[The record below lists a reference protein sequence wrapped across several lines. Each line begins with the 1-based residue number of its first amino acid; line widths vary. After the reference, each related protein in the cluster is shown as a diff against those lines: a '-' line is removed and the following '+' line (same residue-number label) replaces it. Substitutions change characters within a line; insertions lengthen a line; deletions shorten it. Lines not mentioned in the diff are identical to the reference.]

1 MTRAYIDPD
10 LRPVLDAVPPLEF
23 TAETLTGIRAA
34 MADMFA
40 QAQAPTPA
48 APAVVEAFE
57 VPGPDGAPP
66 VRVVSYRPARD
77 DAVRPAILHI
87 HGGGFVL
94 GSPEMADAANRR
106 LAAELQCRIVSVDYR
121 LAPETSFPGAVE
133 DCYAALQWLHA
144 QAGVLRVDPQR
155 IGVKGES
162 AGGGLAAALALLAR
176 DRGGPAIAFQHLTY
190 PMLDDRTVIDP
201 HPNPFT
207 GEYMWTRAYNR
218 FGWSSL
224 VGTGV
229 GGEGVSPYAAPARA
243 TDLAGLPP
251 AFLAVG
257 GLDLFLDENL
267 AYAHRLAQAGVPVE
281 LHLYPGA
288 FHGFE
293 MAAEARVTLEAGR
306 IGDAALRRSLEAGKG
321 EA

>member
-10 LRPVLDAVPPLEF
+10 LRPALGAVPPLEF
-23 TAETLTGIRAA
+23 TTETLPGIRAA

-40 QAQAPTPA
+40 QAQAQAPI
-48 APAVVEAFE
+48 APAVVEAFT

-66 VRVVSYRPARD
+66 VRVVSYRPAQH
-77 DAVRPAILHI
+77 DAVMPAILHI

-94 GSPEMADAANRR
+94 GSPEMADTSNRR
-106 LAAELQCRIVSVDYR
+106 LAADLGCRIISVDYR
-121 LAPETSFPGAVE
+121 LAPETPFPGAVE
-133 DCYAALQWLHA
+133 DCYAVLRWLNA
-144 QAGVLRVDPQR
+144 QASVLRVDPRR

-190 PMLDDRTVIDP
+190 PMLDDRTVSEPD
-201 HPNPFT
+201 PNPFT
-207 GEYMWTRAYNR
+207 GEFMWTRDYNR

-224 VGTGV
+224 VGPGV
-229 GGEGVSPYAAPARA
+229 GGEGVLPYAAAARA

-251 AFLAVG
+251 AFLIVG
-257 GLDLFLDENL
+257 GLDLFLDENFT
-267 AYAHRLAQAGVPVE
+267 YAHRLARAGVPVE

-293 MAAEARVTLEAGR
+293 MVTDARVTLQAER
-306 IGDAALRRSLEAGKG
+306 IGDAALRRSLEAEKI
-321 EA
+321 ED